1 MRMPELALP
10 PPAAAHL
17 LREGEALGVWRLRA
31 ALHASEGGQWYRAR
45 HALAVEQFGAVLVLN
60 HSERAADVMLRFADQ
75 VGDLGRLSHAA
86 IAVPTDSGVTAGGL
100 PYLIIEGT
108 DSLCCKPILAACAT
122 LGLRAR
128 LQWLVQL
135 CEALRYAHQ
144 QSWLLGEIDPA
155 MLWIDTVDHRPLLMG
170 VGLVRMPDPSDP
182 FDRGVSLGASAG
194 YQAPEL
200 LAGAPPGLATEAFG
214 LGALLNVLVEGRLPR
229 LDAVDLGLEFDQF
242 NNAESSHGADLATLW
257 PALSEVELQGLQALL
272 RPCSTLDAA
281 ARYVSAEALADELRD
296 WLALAPPV
304 AAATVIGAG
313 PGVPT
318 PPPNRPSLPPPPP
331 APRPLPPAPSDW
343 LSALGRRWRQAVG
356 SLMSAPAPA
365 GVRSAA
371 PPPSP
376 PRR

>member
-17 LREGEALGVWRLRA
+17 LREGEVLGVWRLRS

-45 HALAVEQFGAVLVLN
+45 HALAAEQFGAVLVLN

-128 LQWLVQL
+128 LQWLVQV

-200 LAGAPPGLATEAFG
+200 LAGAPPSLATEVFG
-214 LGALLNVLVEGRLPR
+214 LGALLNVMVEGRLPR
-229 LDAVDLGLEFDQF
+229 MDAVDLGLEFDDF
-242 NNAESSHGADLATLW
+242 NLAGPALGAELGALW
-257 PALSEVELQGLQALL
+257 PALNQAELQGLQALL
-272 RPCSTLDAA
+272 RPCSALDVAD
-281 ARYVSAEALADELRD
+281 RYVSAEALADELRD
-296 WLALAPPV
+296 WLALAPPIPV
-304 AAATVIGAG
+304 GTVIDAPAAA
-313 PGVPT
+313 PKSPT
-318 PPPNRPSLPPPPP
+318 KRPPPSPPPP
-331 APRPLPPAPSDW
+331 APRDW

-356 SLMSAPAPA
+356 SLMSATLPTS
-365 GVRSAA
+365 VRPAA